1 MFPSKILARIF
12 GPPSQID
19 SKSIGYDEVFK
30 GEACA
35 PTETNMGAN
44 WLLLGLRPV
53 ECDIDIYFT
62 EVFGWQ
68 VF

>member
-1 MFPSKILARIF
+1 MFPSKILARVF

-19 SKSIGYDEVFK
+19 SKSIRYDEVFK
-30 GEACA
+30 GEASA
-35 PTETNMGAN
+35 PAENKMGAN
-44 WLLLGLRPV
+44 WLPGLRPV

-62 EVFGWQ
+62 EVFGGQ